1 MLEDLRSTID
11 GLLDEAVNAFEGN
24 HAQALGLTLRA
35 LTLALEDGDAGLIA
49 RCQLECARQQR
60 VMCQYGQALN
70 NLESSHK
77 YFVRTGDRLRE
88 GIALRTYA
96 AIYDEVGLFDEALDS
111 NQRALAL
118 FEQEH
123 ETHFRAICFEDTGN
137 IMRRRG
143 YHAEA
148 IAAFESGLA
157 LLDELPPG
165 RHVTRSRAHLGCG
178 LLDACLEAGDD
189 ARVLNNVGRVMEQIC
204 AIANGNLEAY
214 CHSMAALAQARKGDA
229 AASLATAATAR
240 HALTRAESPYERVG
254 CLMHLGRAR
263 DALGDYT
270 QAQALLTEALE
281 TAMVAGIQDLTLK
294 CHAELAQICER
305 AGEVD
310 LALQHL
316 KTLRRLE
323 ADLLDSRTDIRLD
336 RLRLEV
342 ERERSRH
349 TEVDLARQEL
359 EREVAARTVEL
370 RAAKEAA
377 EHANRTKSM
386 FLANMSHELRT
397 PLNAIN
403 GYSEAM
409 AMELFG
415 RLGERRYVEY
425 AQHIWTSGRHLL
437 SLINSVLDLS
447 KVEAGQME
455 INPERLSV
463 RSIVDECLALVM
475 VQAEGNGLTLVA
487 DDIPARLTMAAD
499 PRAIKQVLVNL
510 LGNALKF
517 TPPGGTITLR
527 ASDGGN
533 NTEIMVTDT
542 GIGMSAADIPRALE
556 EFGQIDNAYAR
567 QHAGT
572 GLGLPLAKSLVELHG
587 GTLSITSAPK
597 KGTTV
602 TIRLPKPM
610 EPAMA
615 LPERGLSSRVGNV

>member
-1 MLEDLRSTID
+1 MPEDARPTID
-11 GLLDEAVNAFEGN
+11 ALLAEAENAFEGN
-24 HAQALGLTLRA
+24 HAQALGLTEKA
-35 LTLALEDGDAGLIA
+35 LLLAMQDGDAELIA
-49 RCQLECARQQR
+49 RSQLECARQQR
-60 VMCQYGQALN
+60 VMCRYGEALA
-70 NLESSHK
+70 NLEDSLS
-77 YFVRTGDRLRE
+77 FFIRTGDRLRE

-118 FEQEH
+118 FEETNQ
-123 ETHFRAICFEDTGN
+123 THFRAICFEDTGN

-148 IAAFESGLA
+148 VAAFENGLA

-165 RHVTRSRAHLGCG
+165 PAVTRSQAHLGCG

-189 ARVLNNVGRVMEQIC
+189 ARVLASVGRVLEQVCSIG
-204 AIANGNLEAY
+204 NGNLEAY
-214 CHSMAALAQARKGDA
+214 CHSMAALAQARQGDA

-240 HALTRAESPYERVG
+240 HALARAESPYERVG

-263 DALGDYT
+263 DALGDFS
-270 QAQALLTEALE
+270 QAQALLSEALE
-281 TAMVAGIQDLTLK
+281 TAMLAGIQDLTLK
-294 CHAELAQICER
+294 CHSELAQICER
-305 AGEVD
+305 AGNVI
-310 LALQHL
+310 LALEHL

-349 TEVDLARQEL
+349 SEVDLARQEL
-359 EREVAARTVEL
+359 ERQVAARTVEL

-377 EHANRTKSM
+377 ERANRTKSM

-409 AMELFG
+409 ALELFG
-415 RLGERRYVEY
+415 RMGEARYVEY
-425 AQHIWTSGRHLL
+425 ARNIWTSGQHLL

-447 KVEAGQME
+447 KVEAGRME
-455 INPERLSV
+455 ISRETLPV
-463 RSIVDECLALVM
+463 RTLVDDCLALIM
-475 VQAEGNGLTLVA
+475 VQAEQKDLALIA
-487 DDIPARLTMAAD
+487 DDIPAGLIVQAD
-499 PRAIKQVLVNL
+499 PRALKQVLVNL

-517 TPPGGTITLR
+517 TPRGGTITMHAAR
-527 ASDGGN
+527 VDSGV
-533 NTEIMVTDT
+533 EIAVTDN
-542 GIGMSAADIPRALE
+542 GIGMAEADIPRALTV
-556 EFGQIDNAYAR
+556 FGQLDNAYAR
-567 QHAGT
+567 QNTGS

-587 GTLSITSAPK
+587 GTLSISSALHQGTS
-597 KGTTV
+597 V
-602 TIRLPKPM
+602 IIRLPN
-610 EPAMA
+610 
-615 LPERGLSSRVGNV
+615 LVPETLAPGPSARNQFTRR